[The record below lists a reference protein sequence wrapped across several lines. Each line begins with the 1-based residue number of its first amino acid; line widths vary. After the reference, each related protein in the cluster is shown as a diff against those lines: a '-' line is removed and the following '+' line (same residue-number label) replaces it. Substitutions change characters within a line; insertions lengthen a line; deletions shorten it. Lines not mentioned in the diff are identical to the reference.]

1 MHTTIIY
8 VRDGTSISDLLSFRA
23 VSLLPPNFQPTFT
36 HTHTFFLLTV
46 FLHFLNFRLRSLGK
60 RAVHPN
66 NPTHKNQ
73 EKKKEKDGQR
83 KAKERKEKQKIK
95 RKDQ

>member
-1 MHTTIIY
+1 MLETQIFSHE
-8 VRDGTSISDLLSFRA
+8 DQAFFRA
-23 VSLLPPNFQPTFT
+23 QLTLFQPTL
-36 HTHTFFLLTV
+36 FLLTV

-73 EKKKEKDGQR
+73 EKKKEKHGQR
-83 KAKERKEKQKIK
+83 KKAKERKEKQKIK